1 CGTIAGEL
9 AMNLELPTRKLL
21 PLRRGGCNATETLGI
36 KALMEKI
43 KEKHEI
49 NCQFISSKTP
59 L

>member
-1 CGTIAGEL
+1 
-9 AMNLELPTRKLL
+9 MNLELPTRKLL